1 MRGTIH
7 QFRGYDLFAFTFSST
22 VTMGVVFLPYVAD
35 GEIRSAWLKL
45 IITSIPYFILIW
57 MISRYF
63 RLYGNRDFFMML
75 RKQAGS
81 FIYFISVGYLI
92 LSSIF
97 STMKVTQDLTFL
109 VRTFMLKTTPTFFI
123 ILPFILLISIA
134 VHYGLLTIVRFVSF
148 FVVAEIILLASFL
161 TWGFF
166 SEHFNWIFI
175 PPVMN
180 IELPLF
186 LKSSLSD
193 AARYGGIVT
202 LLGFIQYV
210 KREEKAFRAM
220 SAGLFCVMLI
230 YVSLSL
236 VVLGVFGYEEA
247 IHLISPIITLVQSIT
262 PSTGLLERMDLLF
275 LGFWIISF
283 IKVSSILFWFSI
295 YLLEQIFPKV
305 KRGILIACITP
316 FFFIYANWVPFQFIE
331 GWQIYNINVLVASL
345 VVPSLLLVFVIL
357 RHKNPR
363 EMAS

>member
-1 MRGTIH
+1 MRNTIQ
-7 QFRGYDLFAFTFSST
+7 QFRGFDLFAFTFSST
-22 VTMGVVFLPYVAD
+22 ITLGVAFLPYVAD

-45 IITSIPYFILIW
+45 IITSIPFLFQVWLI
-57 MISRYF
+57 SKYF
-63 RLYGNRDFFMML
+63 RLYNNMDFF
-75 RKQAGS
+75 KVFKNHAGP
-81 FIYFISVGYLI
+81 FIYFTIMAYLI
-92 LSSIF
+92 ISSIF

-123 ILPFILLISIA
+123 ILPFIILISIA

-148 FVVAEIILLASFL
+148 FVVAEIILLSTFL
-161 TWGFF
+161 AWGFF
-166 SEHFNWIFI
+166 GGYFDWIFI

-180 IELPLF
+180 VDLSVF
-186 LKSSLSD
+186 LNSSISD

-210 KREEKAFRAM
+210 KRGEKTFRAM
-220 SAGLFCVMLI
+220 STGLLCVMLV

-283 IKVSSILFWFSI
+283 IKVSCILFWFSI
-295 YLLEQIFPKV
+295 HLLEQLLPKI
-305 KRGILIACITP
+305 KRGILIVCITP
-316 FFFIYANWVPFQFIE
+316 LFFIYANWVPFQFIE
-331 GWQIYNINVLVASL
+331 GWHAYNINVLVASL
-345 VVPSLLLVFVIL
+345 LVPCLLLIFVIL
-357 RHKNPR
+357 RHRNSR
-363 EMAS
+363 GMVS

>member
-7 QFRGYDLFAFTFSST
+7 QFRAFDLFAFTFSST
-22 VTMGVVFLPYVAD
+22 VTMGVAFLPYVAD

-45 IITSIPYFILIW
+45 ILTSIPYFFLIW
-57 MISRYF
+57 LISRYF
-63 RLYGNRDFFMML
+63 RLYDNSDFFKIL

-81 FIYFISVGYLI
+81 LVYFISLPYLI

-148 FVVAEIILLASFL
+148 FVVAEIILLGTFL

-166 SEHFNWIFI
+166 SEYFNWILI

-180 IELPLF
+180 VELPIF
-186 LKSSLSD
+186 LKSSISD

-210 KREEKAFRAM
+210 KREEKALRAM
-220 SAGLFCVMLI
+220 SAGLLCVMLI

-275 LGFWIISF
+275 LGFWVISF
-283 IKVSSILFWFSI
+283 IKVSCILFWFSI
-295 YLLEQIFPKV
+295 YLLEQLFPKV
-305 KRGILIACITP
+305 KRWLLIASITP
-316 FFFIYANWVPFQFIE
+316 LFFLYANWVPFHFME
-331 GWQIYNINVLVASL
+331 GWQIYNVNVLVASL
-345 VVPSLLLVFVIL
+345 LVPSLLLLFVIL
-357 RHKNPR
+357 RHRNSR
-363 EMAS
+363 EMVS

>member
-1 MRGTIH
+1 MRNTIQ
-7 QFRGYDLFAFTFSST
+7 QFRGFDLFAFTFSST
-22 VTMGVVFLPYVAD
+22 ITLGVAFLPYVAD

-45 IITSIPYFILIW
+45 IITSIPFFFQVWLI
-57 MISRYF
+57 SKYF
-63 RLYGNRDFFMML
+63 RLYNNRDFFKVL
-75 RKQAGS
+75 KSHTGP
-81 FIYFISVGYLI
+81 FIYIIILTYLI

-148 FVVAEIILLASFL
+148 FVVAEIILLATFL
-161 TWGFF
+161 AWGFL
-166 SEHFNWIFI
+166 SEYFNWIFI
-175 PPVMN
+175 PPVMSVD
-180 IELPLF
+180 LSVF
-186 LKSSLSD
+186 LKSSVSD

-210 KREEKAFRAM
+210 KQEEKTFRAM
-220 SAGLFCVMLI
+220 SAGLLCILLI

-275 LGFWIISF
+275 LGFWVISF
-283 IKVSSILFWFSI
+283 IKVSCILFWFSI
-295 YLLEQIFPKV
+295 YLLEQLFPKL
-305 KRGILIACITP
+305 KRGVLIVSITP
-316 FFFIYANWVPFQFIE
+316 LFFIYANWVPFQFIE
-331 GWQIYNINVLVASL
+331 GWQAYNFNVLVASL
-345 VVPSLLLVFVIL
+345 VLPCLLLLFVIL
-357 RHKNPR
+357 KHRNSR
-363 EMAS
+363 EMIS